1 VGGGAKQLCGTFL
14 IVVIVL
20 IVVLIVLIVTIK
32 TISFDRFVIV
42 LIVPRS

>member
-1 VGGGAKQLCGTFL
+1 VEWNV

-20 IVVLIVLIVTIK
+20 IVVLIVLTVTIK

-42 LIVPRS
+42 LIAPRSRS